1 MLINM
6 KGSIAWGGIIAV
18 MIMASFLVVHMVN
31 TGNTERTIV
40 VNTGKV
46 ITFANKAFSFM
57 KTFNSS
63 LQFNA
68 MRSAYDLGLKGGFDK
83 TEIKIWTDSEPAID
97 ELKQELIKK
106 IRRNIPDD
114 FEEVTWGS
122 NEMEIIPGDSEFT
135 ITGYQIFILYDGV
148 RYINVNNSFDQ
159 IINSSYFG
167 LLETARSMFDNDELD
182 FSENE
187 LENKYGYEFSKGT
200 EYITIEDRNSLVPLK
215 YGETGITINGQNC
228 LCDYLKLKFKILP
241 VA

>member
-18 MIMASFLVVHMVN
+18 MFIASFLVIHMVN

-68 MRSAYDLGLKGGFDK
+68 MRSAYDLELKGGFDK
-83 TEIKIWTDSEPAID
+83 TEIKIWTNSEPAID

-114 FEEVTWGS
+114 FEEITWGS
-122 NEMEIIPGDSEFT
+122 NKIEIIPGDSEFT

-148 RYINVNNSFDQ
+148 RYINVNNSFNQ
-159 IINSSYFG
+159 IIN
-167 LLETARSMFDNDELD
+167 
-182 FSENE
+182 
-187 LENKYGYEFSKGT
+187 
-200 EYITIEDRNSLVPLK
+200 
-215 YGETGITINGQNC
+215 
-228 LCDYLKLKFKILP
+228 
-241 VA
+241 